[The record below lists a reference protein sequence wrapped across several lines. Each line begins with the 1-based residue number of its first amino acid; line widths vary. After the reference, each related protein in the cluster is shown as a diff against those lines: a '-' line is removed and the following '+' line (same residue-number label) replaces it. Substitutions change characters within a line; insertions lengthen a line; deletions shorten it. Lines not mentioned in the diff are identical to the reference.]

1 MASLCITKECDLLA
15 GCTEGAESRILIMIV
30 QRIYLCGVLKGGIS
44 IVKKMKFNSTNSE
57 ANAVL
62 GDRNIELNKTSV

>member
-15 GCTEGAESRILIMIV
+15 GCTEGAESRILMIV
-30 QRIYLCGVLKGGIS
+30 QRIYLCGVLKGVIS
-44 IVKKMKFNSTNSE
+44 VVKKMKFNSTNSE
-57 ANAVL
+57 ASAVL

>member
-1 MASLCITKECDLLA
+1 
-15 GCTEGAESRILIMIV
+15 MIV
-30 QRIYLCGVLKGGIS
+30 QRIYLCGVLKGVIS
-44 IVKKMKFNSTNSE
+44 VVKKMKFNSTNSE